1 MNSELYDELEFG
13 EVDLG
18 KYTKEELLEL
28 AKELRIEREYYSLAF
43 ERALS
48 LQGIGSYK
56 DYDEILEEA
65 KETVYGQEQVKKD
78 GYGGIVEKEGE

>member
-28 AKELRIEREYYSLAF
+28 AKQLRIERMYYSMAF
-43 ERALS
+43 DNAIS
-48 LQGIGSYK
+48 LLGIGGYK
-56 DYDEILEEA
+56 EYDKILEEA
-65 KETVYGQEQVKKD
+65 KEIVYEQEQVKKD
-78 GYGGIVEKEGE
+78 GYGIVEKEGE